1 MKRSALVACV
11 GLACA
16 GLSGVPAAWAQTTP
30 PADSIEQVK
39 TAVLNLIRAL
49 VDQGVLSAA
58 KAQDML
64 RQSGLDPALLNA
76 PQVSENVKPTE
87 PAKPVVRV
95 PYVPQTVRDEIR
107 DEVKQEVLAQAR
119 AERWGEPGA
128 LPDWLNRI
136 AIYGDVT
143 IRFQSDRYDSANA
156 PVQNIDAG
164 FGQSQGNTLDSTE
177 ARDRFRVRGRLGI
190 DAKTSEDVKAGV
202 RIVTTGPNED
212 PYNPTSEYFDVG
224 QYGQRYSANFDLA
237 YMKWNIV
244 PWLSLSGGR
253 VENPYFGTDAVWAR
267 DYTFDGAHFR
277 LNPRLS
283 ESWSSFTTAGAYWL
297 ESTSTAPG
305 KSSNNAWMYAAQT
318 GLDASWM
325 DHSTFT
331 LAASYFDFENLE
343 GKLNPAL
350 PAGNTIYANTAVPF
364 TKPGN
369 TMFNINFLSNTNAPP
384 VYALASK
391 FKVLDAIARYE
402 YGGLEPMRIGL
413 TGEFIRNLGFDA
425 NEIARRIGLAA
436 LGLPPDRTGATGLQR
451 PRVNGYLAELKI
463 GARDI
468 VHRGDWNGFTGYR
481 RLERDS
487 TVAEFSS
494 ADYRLGG
501 TDQAASYFG
510 VGYGLT
516 DSISFLARYISAK
529 SLDLG
534 PTYNID
540 TWLIDLQTRF

>member
-1 MKRSALVACV
+1 MKRIALAACV

-16 GLSGVPAAWAQTTP
+16 GLGVEPACAQAAP

-39 TAVLNLIRAL
+39 AAVLNLIRAL

-64 RQSGLDPALLNA
+64 RQAGLDPALLNA
-76 PQVSENVKPTE
+76 PQVTQNVKPEE

-128 LPDWLNRI
+128 LPEWLNRLS
-136 AIYGDVT
+136 IYGDVK
-143 IRFQSDRYDSANA
+143 IRFQSDRYDSAND
-156 PVQNIDAG
+156 PVQKIDSF
-164 FGQSQGNTLDSTE
+164 FGQPQGTTLDSTE
-177 ARDRFRVRGRLGI
+177 ARDRVRVRGRLGL
-190 DAKTSEDVKAGV
+190 DVKASEDVQAGV

-237 YMKWNIV
+237 YIRWNV
-244 PWLSLSGGR
+244 LPSLSLSGGR
-253 VENPYFGTDAVWAR
+253 VANPYFATDLVWAQ
-267 DYTFDGAHFR
+267 DFTFDSVNA
-277 LNPRLS
+277 LWKPRLS
-283 ESWSSFTTAGAYWL
+283 ESWSAFTTAGGHWI
-297 ESTSTAPG
+297 ESTSTGPG
-305 KSSNNAWMYAAQT
+305 VASNNAWLYAAQT
-318 GLDASWM
+318 GVDAAWM
-325 DHSTFT
+325 DHSTFKFG
-331 LAASYFDFENLE
+331 AAYYDFENLE

-350 PAGNTIYANTAVPF
+350 PANNTIYANTAVPF
-364 TKPGN
+364 RKPGN
-369 TMFNINFLSNTNAPP
+369 TMFNINALSNPNGTP
-384 VYALASK
+384 VYALASR
-391 FKVLDAIARYE
+391 FRLVDAVARYE
-402 YGGLEPMRIGL
+402 LGAFEPMLIGI
-413 TGEFIRNLGFDA
+413 TGEFVRNVGF
-425 NEIARRIGLAA
+425 NSSEIARRIGSAA
-436 LGLPPDRTGATGLQR
+436 QTLPQDRSGATGLQR
-451 PRVNGYLAELKI
+451 PRVNGYLVEVKL

-468 VHRGDWNGFTGYR
+468 LHRGDWNGFGGYR

-487 TVAEFSS
+487 TVAEFTS

-501 TDQAASYFG
+501 TDQQAEYFG

-516 DSISFLARYISAK
+516 NSTSLLARYITAK
-529 SLDLG
+529 SLDLA

-540 TWLIDLQTRF
+540 TWLIDVQTKF